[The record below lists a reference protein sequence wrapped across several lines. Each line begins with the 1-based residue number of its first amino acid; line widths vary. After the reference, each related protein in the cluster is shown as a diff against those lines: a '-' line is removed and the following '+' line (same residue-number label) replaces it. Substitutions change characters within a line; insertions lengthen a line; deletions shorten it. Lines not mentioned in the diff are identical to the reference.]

1 MIQNIYKCVNYTPNE
16 NLNKT
21 CDNCKRCCIYY
32 GLICSEYEVNNNDK
46 YKKLERKSNKNK
58 G

>member
-1 MIQNIYKCVNYTPNE
+1 MIQDIYKCGHYTPNE

-32 GLICSEYEVNNNDK
+32 GLICSEYEVNRNDR
-46 YKKLERKSNKNK
+46 YREPERELS
-58 G
+58 